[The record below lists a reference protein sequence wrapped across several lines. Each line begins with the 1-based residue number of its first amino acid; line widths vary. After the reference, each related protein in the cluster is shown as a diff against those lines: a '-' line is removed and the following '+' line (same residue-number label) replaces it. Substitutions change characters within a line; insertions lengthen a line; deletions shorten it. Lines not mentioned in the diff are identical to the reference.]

1 MGDRKWKMDGD
12 LVEGKRYILDR
23 RVRIK
28 GVLI

>member
-1 MGDRKWKMDGD
+1 MVDGGLKMERD

-23 RVRIK
+23 GVGIK